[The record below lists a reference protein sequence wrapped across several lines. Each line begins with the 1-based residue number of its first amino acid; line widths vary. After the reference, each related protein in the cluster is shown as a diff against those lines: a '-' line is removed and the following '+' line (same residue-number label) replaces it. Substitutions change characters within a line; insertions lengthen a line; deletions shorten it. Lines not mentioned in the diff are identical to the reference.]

1 MPKHRAKTSR
11 RDQLVGGSEEL
22 VVEVVS
28 LHANH
33 RQFATFAPAAGAQVS
48 TRPFNLA
55 VSAAPAIRPPL
66 GGEFKMSASSR
77 VAAPPVAVQALPNI

>member
-33 RQFATFAPAAGAQVS
+33 RQFATFARQ
-48 TRPFNLA
+48 
-55 VSAAPAIRPPL
+55 
-66 GGEFKMSASSR
+66 R
-77 VAAPPVAVQALPNI
+77 VLKSQPDRSIWLCQRHLQSGRHLEESLK